1 MTCFV
6 RHCRIIPKGILS
18 RVESETTI
26 PSFCLG
32 TKIFCGGCHANSFK
46 LQSRTSRRRARE
58 KQFEFFAS
66 SLACRPPY
74 LPSRRCRNCCSRR
87 SHVGLA
93 HLGPKRGGRQ
103 RSRRYPRRN
112 RKAPR

>member
-74 LPSRRCRNCCSRR
+74 LPSMRCRNCSSRL
-87 SHVGLA
+87 SHV
-93 HLGPKRGGRQ
+93 HLPHFAPNPHAPH
-103 RSRRYPRRN
+103 RSRPH
-112 RKAPR
+112 P